1 MEDIG
6 TTRIS
11 LIKLPKGYGSIYKKG
26 HTETL
31 VLALLLGS
39 SAIMPQ
45 TQKGLKRERRTI
57 KSENVGDFFFSF
69 SSTHDKDK

>member
-45 TQKGLKRERRTI
+45 TQKGPKHERRTI
-57 KSENVGDFFFSF
+57 NREKVGDFFFF
-69 SSTHDKDK
+69 LLNT